1 MFNLVFFISRP
12 LNS

>member
-1 MFNLVFFISRP
+1 MFNLVFFISRA